1 MMLDVLVF
9 DRFIDMILCC
19 EYACSFVCKVNVLH
33 LKIICLYPLHLISH
47 DR

>member
-19 EYACSFVCKVNVLH
+19 GYCACSFVCKVNALH
-33 LKIICLYPLHLISH
+33 LKTICCPLHLISH